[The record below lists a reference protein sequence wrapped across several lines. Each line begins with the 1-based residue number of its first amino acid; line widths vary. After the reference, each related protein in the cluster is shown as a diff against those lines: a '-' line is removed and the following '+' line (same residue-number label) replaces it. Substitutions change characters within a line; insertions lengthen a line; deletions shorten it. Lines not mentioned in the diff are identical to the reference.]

1 MIYISHRGNL
11 TGKAPEFENSP
22 AYIYRAIEQGFEVEV
37 DLREKDG
44 RFYLGHEKPQYL
56 IDSNFI
62 EECKDNLWFHCKDAK
77 SLEYAIDEGTNCF
90 FHKADD
96 YTLTSKGYVW
106 AFPGFAKA
114 NSKTIGVLP
123 ELYRTVEE
131 MKGLDYYGYC
141 SDVIQ
146 YIRSSHN
153 V

>member
-11 TGKAPEFENSP
+11 TGKKPELENNP
-22 AYIYRAIEQGFEVEV
+22 DYICSAIEQGFDVEV

-44 RFYLGHEKPQYL
+44 KFYLGHEKPQYE
-56 IDSNFI
+56 IDFKFF
-62 EECKDNLWFHCKDAK
+62 EECGKNLWVHCKDSK
-77 SLEYAIDEGTNCF
+77 SLGYAIDQGTNCF

-114 NSKTIGVLP
+114 NSKTIAVLP
-123 ELYRTVEE
+123 ELFRTVEE
-131 MKGLDYYGYC
+131 IRELDFYGFC
-141 SDVIQ
+141 SDVIMH
-146 YIRSSHN
+146 IRSDN

>member
-11 TGKAPEFENSP
+11 TGKKPELENSP
-22 AYIYRAIEQGFEVEV
+22 DYIYSAIEEGFDVEI

-44 RFYLGHEKPQYL
+44 KFYLGHEKPQYE
-56 IDSNFI
+56 IDSKFFQ
-62 EECKDNLWFHCKDAK
+62 ECGKNLWVHCKDSK
-77 SLEYAIDEGTNCF
+77 SLGYAIDQGTNCF

-114 NSKTIGVLP
+114 NSKTIAVLP
-123 ELYRTVEE
+123 ELFRTVEE
-131 MKGLDYYGYC
+131 IKGLDFYGFC
-141 SDVIQ
+141 SDVIM
-146 YIRSSHN
+146 YIRSDN